1 MAYILHIETS
11 TKHCS
16 VTVAF
21 KGKCIAIVEED
32 NIHFS
37 HAEKLQSFI
46 NKVIQDADI
55 ILKNLDAVA
64 ISEGPGS
71 YTGLRI
77 GVATA
82 KGLCYA
88 LAIPLI
94 SISTLESLA
103 RQVQGYDRIIPLL
116 EARKMEVYT
125 AVFDADIHLIEKPH
139 TEVLT
144 TKSFMNHTSNYSV
157 AFVGNAVDK
166 WNLVPTVFRT
176 PRDKDIKSFSEK
188 NISQNFRVRAPSRY
202 NNCPLRDDYPSW
214 LFLMQHYGC
223 PTRLLDWST
232 SPLVGLY
239 FVVSNR
245 KHDDKDGVLW
255 FLQPARRN
263 EKTTGMNH
271 LSTAHSDIALPYFEQ
286 AFKPETSLHYD
297 KPLAIAP
304 EEVDLRMM
312 LQSAFFTIHSNDTRL
327 ENDVDSD
334 NFVGRVQIPAKKK
347 EDLRN
352 SLETLGITQSKLFPD
367 LGALANELKNSN
379 FPDK

>member
-16 VTVAF
+16 VSVAF

-144 TKSFMNHTSNYSV
+144 TESFMNYISNYSV

-166 WNLVPTVFRT
+166 WNDLTNERYFTKKTLPSSKEMII
-176 PRDKDIKSFSEK
+176 PAFSAY
-188 NISQNFRVRAPSRY
+188 QNKE
-202 NNCPLRDDYPSW
+202 
-214 LFLMQHYGC
+214 
-223 PTRLLDWST
+223 
-232 SPLVGLY
+232 
-239 FVVSNR
+239 FV
-245 KHDDKDGVLW
+245 
-255 FLQPARRN
+255 
-263 EKTTGMNH
+263 
-271 LSTAHSDIALPYFEQ
+271 DIAYFEP
-286 AFKPETSLHYD
+286 FYLKD
-297 KPLAIAP
+297 FIAGP
-304 EEVDLRMM
+304 
-312 LQSAFFTIHSNDTRL
+312 SK
-327 ENDVDSD
+327 
-334 NFVGRVQIPAKKK
+334 AK
-347 EDLRN
+347 
-352 SLETLGITQSKLFPD
+352 
-367 LGALANELKNSN
+367 
-379 FPDK
+379 